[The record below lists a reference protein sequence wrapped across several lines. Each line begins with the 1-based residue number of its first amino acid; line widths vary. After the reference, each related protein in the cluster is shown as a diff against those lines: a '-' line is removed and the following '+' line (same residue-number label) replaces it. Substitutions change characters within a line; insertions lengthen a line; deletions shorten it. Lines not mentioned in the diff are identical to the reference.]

1 MKICIDA
8 RMVSNSGIGVYIRNY
23 TEYILK
29 NNCFAEVIL
38 LGKKIDLNKAFGH
51 FSNWR
56 CHEMNVPIYS
66 IKEQFVLPFLIPQC
80 DIFWSPHYNI
90 PLLPI
95 RAKKRVV
102 TLPDTAHLAL
112 SEPFDFGLIKK
123 LYANIVFKAATLLS
137 DVITTIS
144 EFSKNEIIK
153 YTGVSPSKVHVILLG
168 INSTL
173 FEKITDEV
181 LLIKTREKYK
191 LPQKFILFVGN
202 IKPHKNLSSLLDAFL
217 IANSDI
223 ETYKLVILGKKEGF
237 ITGDGKVFEKINEN
251 KVLQE
256 KVIFTGYV
264 AEEDLPT
271 IYNLASLFVFP
282 SIYEGFGFPPLE
294 AMACGCPVV
303 CSNSASLP
311 EVCGESVLY
320 VNPTNASEIAAI
332 IVKVADDEKLKDVLI
347 QKGIIQSKKYVW
359 EQSAIQ
365 FIDCLKNK

>member
-1 MKICIDA
+1 MILTIDA
-8 RMVSNSGIGVYIRNY
+8 RMVNNSGIGVYIRNY

-38 LGKKIDLNKAFGH
+38 LGKKIDLTNAFGH
-51 FSNWR
+51 YSNWQ

-66 IKEQFVLPFLIPQC
+66 IKEQFVFPFLIPQC
-80 DIFWSPHYNI
+80 DIFWSPHYNVPI
-90 PLLPI
+90 LPI

-112 SEPFDFGLIKK
+112 SESFDFGVIKK
-123 LYANIVFKAATLLS
+123 LYSKVVFKAATLLS

-144 EFSKNEIIK
+144 EFSKHEIVK
-153 YTGVSPSKVHVILLG
+153 YTGVAPDKVHTIHLG
-168 INSTL
+168 IDSIL
-173 FEKITDEV
+173 FQTITDAES
-181 LLIKTREKYK
+181 LTKTTEKYK

-223 ETYKLVILGKKEGF
+223 EPHKLVILGKKEGF
-237 ITGDGKVFEKINEN
+237 ITGDSKVFSKINGN
-251 KVLQE
+251 DILKDKV
-256 KVIFTGYV
+256 KFTGYV
-264 AEEDLPT
+264 AEEDLPK

-303 CSNSASLP
+303 CSNAASLP
-311 EVCGESVLY
+311 EVCGDAVLY
-320 VNPTNASEIAAI
+320 VDPMNIEKMASGI
-332 IVKVADDEKLKDVLI
+332 IEVIKNHKLKKDLI
-347 QKGIIQSKKYVW
+347 KKGFVKSKQYAW
-359 EQSAIQ
+359 EQSSAQ
-365 FIDCLKNK
+365 FIDCLKNG